1 MLGAIVGDIVGSQF
15 EHTNYL
21 SKSFELFSPECFF
34 SDDTVLT
41 LAVCQAL
48 LETETKP
55 ELLPQAAERHLA
67 DFANRYWKLSY
78 GGQFNRWRISELKT
92 PYFSCGN
99 GAAMRVSGCGYAA
112 KTLDEV
118 FALADAVTAVTHNHP
133 EGLNGAK
140 AVAACVFLARTGHDK
155 ASVKNFV
162 GRHFYDLSFS
172 LDSIRPTYCR
182 GKALNICQN
191 SVPQALLCFFESTSF
206 EDALRNAVSLGGD
219 SDTLCAIAGS
229 VAGAYYGIA
238 DEIAQQA
245 SSFLDDR
252 LRGVLAAFES
262 RFCPL
267 SRD

>member
-21 SKSFELFSPECFF
+21 SKSFELFSPECSF

-140 AVAACVFLARTGHDK
+140 AVAASVFLARTGHDK
-155 ASVKNFV
+155 ASVKTSSV
-162 GRHFYDLSFS
+162 ATSTTSHSRLIRSARH
-172 LDSIRPTYCR
+172 TAAV
-182 GKALNICQN
+182 KH
-191 SVPQALLCFFESTSF
+191 STSVKT
-206 EDALRNAVSLGGD
+206 RCRRRCYVS
-219 SDTLCAIAGS
+219 
-229 VAGAYYGIA
+229 
-238 DEIAQQA
+238 
-245 SSFLDDR
+245 SSR
-252 LRGVLAAFES
+252 RPSKTPSET
-262 RFCPL
+262 R
-267 SRD
+267 

>member
-21 SKSFELFSPECFF
+21 SKSFELFSPECSF

-41 LAVCQAL
+41 LAVCEAL

-67 DFANRYWKLSY
+67 DFANRYWKLGY

-112 KTLDEV
+112 TTLDEV
-118 FALADAVTAVTHNHP
+118 FALSDAVTAVTHNHP

-140 AVAACVFLARTGHDK
+140 AVAASVFLARTGHDK

-162 GRHFYDLSFS
+162 GRHF
-172 LDSIRPTYCR
+172 
-182 GKALNICQN
+182 
-191 SVPQALLCFFESTSF
+191 
-206 EDALRNAVSLGGD
+206 
-219 SDTLCAIAGS
+219 
-229 VAGAYYGIA
+229 
-238 DEIAQQA
+238 
-245 SSFLDDR
+245 
-252 LRGVLAAFES
+252 
-262 RFCPL
+262 
-267 SRD
+267 

>member
-55 ELLPQAAERHLA
+55 VLLPQAAERHLA

-78 GGQFNRWRISELKT
+78 GGQFNRWRISELKS

-182 GKALNICQN
+182 GKAINTCQN

-252 LRGVLAAFES
+252 LRSVLAAFES
-262 RFCPL
+262 RYRPV

>member
-15 EHTNYL
+15 EHANHL
-21 SKSFELFSPECFF
+21 SKSFELFSPECSF

-155 ASVKNFV
+155 ASVKNF
-162 GRHFYDLSFS
+162 
-172 LDSIRPTYCR
+172 
-182 GKALNICQN
+182 
-191 SVPQALLCFFESTSF
+191 
-206 EDALRNAVSLGGD
+206 
-219 SDTLCAIAGS
+219 S
-229 VAGAYYGIA
+229 VATSTTSHFRLIRSARHIA
-238 DEIAQQA
+238 AVKRSTPVKTRCRRRCYV
-245 SSFLDDR
+245 SS
-252 LRGVLAAFES
+252 S
-262 RFCPL
+262 RRP
-267 SRD
+267 SKTPSETR

>member
-15 EHTNYL
+15 EHSNYL
-21 SKSFELFSPECFF
+21 SKSFELFSPECSF

-78 GGQFNRWRISELKT
+78 GGQFNRWRISEVKS

-182 GKALNICQN
+182 GKALNTCQN

-229 VAGAYYGIA
+229 IAGAYYGVA

-262 RFCPL
+262 RYRPV

>member
-1 MLGAIVGDIVGSQF
+1 
-15 EHTNYL
+15 
-21 SKSFELFSPECFF
+21 
-34 SDDTVLT
+34 
-41 LAVCQAL
+41 
-48 LETETKP
+48 
-55 ELLPQAAERHLA
+55 
-67 DFANRYWKLSY
+67 
-78 GGQFNRWRISELKT
+78 
-92 PYFSCGN
+92 
-99 GAAMRVSGCGYAA
+99 MRVSGCGYAA

-182 GKALNICQN
+182 GKALNTCQN

-206 EDALRNAVSLGGD
+206 EDTLRNAVSLGGD

-229 VAGAYYGIA
+229 VAGAYYGVA

-262 RFCPL
+262 RYRPV